1 MEKRADYG
9 DKADGWFAAL
19 DDSIASLGTALRSLI
34 VDAVPDAT
42 ESIKWGVPNYEKN
55 GSICS
60 IRSGKGFVP
69 LQFGPVGTSLDDPD
83 CLLEGTGKAM
93 RHVKIR
99 SGNDL
104 RKGIFTS
111 WGKHVAKK
119 SPDRMFAFSFACW
132 GSGSTIAKAQ

>member
-9 DKADGWFAAL
+9 DKADRWFASL

-99 SGNDL
+99 SGKDL

-111 WGKHVAKK
+111 WVKQVAK
-119 SPDRMFAFSFACW
+119 
-132 GSGSTIAKAQ
+132 T